1 MRLRP
6 GTRIWISC
14 EVKPG
19 AFPDERMVRVTHQ
32 GGEWLGFV
40 NVSSLRD
47 HIQEGATFVQ
57 AIVEEI
63 EADRFTARL
72 PGDAVT
78 SAPFLGTVDKVEPVG
93 SLEA

>member
-1 MRLRP
+1 MKFRA
-6 GTRIWISC
+6 GMRIWIPC
-14 EVKPG
+14 DVKPG
-19 AFPDERMVRVTHQ
+19 PFPDERMVRVTHQ

-47 HIQEGATFVQ
+47 QIEEGATFVL
-57 AIVEEI
+57 AIVEDI

-78 SAPFLGTVDKVEPVG
+78 SAPFLGTVGKVEPVG
-93 SLEA
+93 PLQA

>member
-1 MRLRP
+1 MSGWSGSR
-6 GTRIWISC
+6 TR
-14 EVKPG
+14 
-19 AFPDERMVRVTHQ
+19 

-63 EADRFTARL
+63 EADHFTARL

-78 SAPFLGTVDKVEPVG
+78 SAPFLGSADRVTRIGLPG
-93 SLEA
+93 T